1 MPPVSLKDA
10 KKQNLKKET
19 PMANRRGSGEG
30 SIYKRQDGRWCA
42 QVSLGYKPGG
52 RPQRK
57 LLYGKTRSEVSEA
70 LKRMLRD
77 QQLGLAITSDRQ
89 TVAQF
94 LSDWL
99 ENTVKPKNKQHTYR
113 SYEWIIRIHLI
124 PGLGRLPIAKLTPQK
139 LQAFINERHAAGLSS
154 ATVKHINATLRA
166 ALSQAQRW
174 QIVQQNAAKLV
185 TLPRSVRYQPRILMA
200 DQARELLK
208 FLNGHLHEA
217 LFTVALTLGTR
228 RGETLGLRW
237 CDIDLENANL
247 EVRHSLES
255 VKGKGLH
262 LVEPKSDRAKRVLR
276 MPPICVTALVKH
288 RLAQLQQ
295 KHWAGSKWNEG
306 DFVFTS
312 SLGNPIHPDE
322 ISHIFPKILK
332 DAKLPKVRLHD
343 LRHTCASLL
352 LSLGVPAKLVQ
363 ETLGHSTYQLTMD
376 TYSHM
381 IPALRNEVA
390 DRLDEIFPTTVNETV
405 NPESVTVH

>member
-1 MPPVSLKDA
+1 
-10 KKQNLKKET
+10 
-19 PMANRRGSGEG
+19 MANRRGSGEG

-52 RPQRK
+52 KPHRK
-57 LLYGKTRSEVSEA
+57 LLYGKTRSEVSESM
-70 LKRMLRD
+70 KRTLRD
-77 QQLGLAITSDRQ
+77 QQLGLSITSERQ

-99 ENTVKPKNKQHTYR
+99 ENTVKPKNKQLTYR
-113 SYEWIIRIHLI
+113 SYEWIIRIHLS
-124 PGLGRLPIAKLTPQK
+124 PGLGRLPLVKLTPQR
-139 LQAFINERHAAGLSS
+139 LQVFLNERHAAGLSA

-174 QIVQQNAAKLV
+174 QIVHQNAAKLV
-185 TLPRSVRYQPRILMA
+185 TLPRSVRYQPTILTA
-200 DQARELLK
+200 DQAKDLLR
-208 FLNGHLHEA
+208 FLRGHRYEA
-217 LFTVALTLGTR
+217 LFTVALTMGTR

-237 CDIDLENANL
+237 RDVDLENGRL

-255 VKGKGLH
+255 VKGLGLR
-262 LVEPKSDRAKRVLR
+262 LSQPKTERAKRTLR
-276 MPPICVTALVKH
+276 IPQVCVAALVKQK
-288 RLAQLQQ
+288 LAQLSQ
-295 KHWAGSKWNEG
+295 KQWAGSKWGDG

-312 SLGNPIHPDE
+312 SLGGPVQPDE
-322 ISHIFPKILK
+322 VSHVFPEILEE
-332 DAKLPKVRLHD
+332 AKLPRVRFHD

-381 IPALRNEVA
+381 IPALRDEVA
-390 DRLDEIFPTTVNETV
+390 NRMDEIFPTTVNEAVKPGITQI
-405 NPESVTVH
+405 N